1 MLVRIIKLCF
11 INGALRH
18 PGQTIALKE
27 GQKVNPKCMIE
38 IKGTAQTVVEPDPEP
53 VEDRGGKTRKQL
65 MQMLD
70 AAGVQY
76 GPRDRK
82 EDLQALLEQVI
93 AAQATGGKIIAPK
106 IPEVPE
112 ADSVI

>member
-1 MLVRIIKLCF
+1 MLARIIKLCF

-18 PGQTIALKE
+18 PGQTIELKD
-27 GQKVNPKCMIE
+27 GQKVNPKCMIAVE
-38 IKGTAQTVVEPDPEP
+38 GNEQTVVEPDPEP
-53 VEDRGGKTRKQL
+53 VANHGTTRKQL

-70 AAGVQY
+70 AAGVSY
-76 GPRDRK
+76 SPRDRK
-82 EDLQALLEQVI
+82 EDLQALLDQVV